1 MKLHWS
7 PRSPYVR
14 KVMACAIELGLA
26 GRLEKVR
33 TVVAM
38 TKPHLELMR
47 ENPLGRLPT
56 LVTDEGMVLFD
67 SVVICEYL
75 DGLAAGNG
83 NARLFPPAG
92 PARIQALRWHAL
104 GDGMLD
110 TCILWRNER
119 DKPVERQTPDWLG
132 NFEMKARNALDF
144 LEGEAAALDGA
155 PLGIGQITIGCALG
169 YLDFRFTDIH
179 WRESRP
185 AITAWY
191 ARFAERPSMKETQ
204 PNAD

>member
-14 KVMACAIELGLA
+14 KVMACAIELGIEN
-26 GRLEKVR
+26 RLEKVR

-47 ENPLGRLPT
+47 DNPLGRLPT

-67 SVVICEYL
+67 SIVICEYL
-75 DGLAAGNG
+75 DGLAGG
-83 NARLFPPAG
+83 KLFPAPG
-92 PARIQALRWHAL
+92 PARLQALRWHAL

-119 DKPVERQTPDWLG
+119 DKPLERQTPEWLG

-144 LEGEAAALDGA
+144 LEKDAAALEGA
-155 PLGIGQITIGCALG
+155 PLGIGHLTIGCALG

-185 AITAWY
+185 AIAAWY
-191 ARFAERPSMKETQ
+191 GRIAERPSMKQTLPQ
-204 PNAD
+204 DA

>member
-26 GRLEKVR
+26 DRLEKVR
-33 TVVAM
+33 SPVAM
-38 TKPHLELMR
+38 TEPNLALMR
-47 ENPLGRLPT
+47 DNPLGRLPT
-56 LVTDEGMVLFD
+56 LVTDEGLALFD
-67 SVVICEYL
+67 SIVICEYL
-75 DGLAAGNG
+75 DGLAGNK
-83 NARLFPPAG
+83 LFPPSG

-110 TCILWRNER
+110 TGILWRNER
-119 DKPVERQTPDWLG
+119 DKPALRQTPEWLG
-132 NFEMKARNALDF
+132 NFELKTRNALDF
-144 LEGEAAALDGA
+144 LEGEAAALEKA
-155 PLGIGQITIGCALG
+155 PVGIGHITVGCALG
-169 YLDFRFTDIH
+169 YLDFRFQDIR

-191 ARFAERPSMKETQ
+191 ARFAERPSMKGTQ
-204 PNAD
+204 PSPA